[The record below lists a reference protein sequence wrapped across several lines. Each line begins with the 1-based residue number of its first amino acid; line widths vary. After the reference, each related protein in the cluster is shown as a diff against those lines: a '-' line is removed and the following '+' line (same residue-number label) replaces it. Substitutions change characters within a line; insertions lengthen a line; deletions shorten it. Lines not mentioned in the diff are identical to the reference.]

1 MELKETAVND
11 LRRGNKAQPLP
22 KLGKVPEAAD
32 KNTTDEVLTLE
43 VEVTPRLKTSTGYCP
58 HLAGSLS
65 SLALPWNT

>member
-32 KNTTDEVLTLE
+32 KNTTDEVLTPE
-43 VEVTPRLKTSTGYCP
+43 VEVTPG
-58 HLAGSLS
+58 
-65 SLALPWNT
+65 